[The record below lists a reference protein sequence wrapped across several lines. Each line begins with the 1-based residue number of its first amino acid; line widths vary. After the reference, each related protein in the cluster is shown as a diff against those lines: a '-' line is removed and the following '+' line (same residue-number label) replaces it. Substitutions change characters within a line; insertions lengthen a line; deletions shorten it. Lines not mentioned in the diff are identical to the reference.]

1 MYIYTRVKN
10 VLNNDL
16 PQVWPY
22 VTAKHDV
29 IAIARTGSG
38 KTVGYLL
45 PAFMRILSLD
55 KGLEMRRRGDS
66 SS

>member
-1 MYIYTRVKN
+1 MVYSQI
-10 VLNNDL
+10 
-16 PQVWPY
+16 QVWPY

-45 PAFMRILSLD
+45 YMYVDVWID
-55 KGLEMRRRGDS
+55 MHIYIYVCIYIHV
-66 SS
+66 